1 MHARIR
7 GVVQGVSYRAS
18 AAARARELG
27 LSGWVRNRNEGSVE
41 LIVNLTSAVC
51 NLLSGVILDYLGY
64 TALGL
69 LGAALALVPLLVVA
83 RQRLRPSNDPVA
95 PQA

>member
-41 LIVNLTSAVC
+41 LIAEGERRELERLIAWCEVGPTFAKVDSVRVEWSSATGEFASFEV
-51 NLLSGVILDYLGY
+51 
-64 TALGL
+64 
-69 LGAALALVPLLVVA
+69 
-83 RQRLRPSNDPVA
+83 RRK
-95 PQA
+95 